1 MKGCTPYS
9 GYFACLTNSLLKLQA
24 RLESL
29 GTKPLEQTLSL
40 LRKLK
45 YVENVI
51 FPEHAEYEDLDRLRE
66 SEHATRLDV
75 EMILLDLI

>member
-1 MKGCTPYS
+1 M
-9 GYFACLTNSLLKLQA
+9 
-24 RLESL
+24 
-29 GTKPLEQTLSL
+29 SL

-51 FPEHAEYEDLDRLRE
+51 FPEHTAYEELDKLRE
-66 SEHATRLDV
+66 SENATRLDV

>member
-1 MKGCTPYS
+1 M
-9 GYFACLTNSLLKLQA
+9 
-24 RLESL
+24 
-29 GTKPLEQTLSL
+29 

-51 FPEHAEYEDLDRLRE
+51 FPEHTAYEELDKLRE

>member
-1 MKGCTPYS
+1 MH
-9 GYFACLTNSLLKLQA
+9 FFLQA
-24 RLESL
+24 KLESL

-51 FPEHAEYEDLDRLRE
+51 FPEHTAYEELDKLRE

>member
-1 MKGCTPYS
+1 
-9 GYFACLTNSLLKLQA
+9 
-24 RLESL
+24 
-29 GTKPLEQTLSL
+29 L

-51 FPEHAEYEDLDRLRE
+51 FPEHASYEELDKLRE
-66 SEHATRLDV
+66 SQHATRLDV